1 VKRVIAIASAV
12 GVVIAGAVAA
22 VPAVAATSAP
32 ASSAVKAGAIK
43 WKACS
48 IPWGSGSFKAQC
60 GMLSVP
66 LNYSHPHGTKI
77 QLAVSRVPH
86 TTKNYQGV
94 MLTNP
99 GGPGGS
105 GLNLSGLYQDVPNNA
120 GASYDWIGFDP
131 RGVGA
136 SLPSISCIPTYFHYN
151 RPNYIP
157 STKALQNTWLGL
169 SKGYDKACAAKNGH
183 ALLSNMT
190 TIDAAK
196 DMDSIRAALGVK
208 QINYYGYSYG
218 TYLGQVYSSLYPKR
232 VRRMVLDSNVD
243 PRGVWYK
250 ANLAQDIAFN
260 ANIKRYFAW
269 LAKNNSSYH
278 LGTTEAGIEKAW
290 YAERNKL
297 AKHPLGGKIGPDEWT
312 DLALQAGYYVYG
324 WDEIAHGLWEAYN
337 QPNAAQTLTDL
348 EGLYNQADDPTDDNE
363 FAVYNAVQCTDVQ
376 WPTSWAKWKRDNDAV
391 NKQSP
396 FETWDNAWF
405 NAPCLHWPA
414 AAHTPTKINGSKV
427 KSVLLIDEQYDAA
440 TPYEGT
446 LYIRKL
452 YPHASMIEGVGGTTH
467 AGSLSGALCEDDAVA
482 AYLSKGTVPARKK
495 GPGPDLKCAP
505 VQPPTPTPVTAA
517 ANATARPATAQGRTL
532 PLITRP

>member
-1 VKRVIAIASAV
+1 MKRVIAIASAV
-12 GVVIAGAVAA
+12 GVVFAGAIAA
-22 VPAVAATSAP
+22 VPAIAATSAP
-32 ASSAVKAGAIK
+32 ASSAVSTIK
-43 WKACS
+43 WTACS
-48 IPWGSGSFKAQC
+48 LPWGAGSYKAQC
-60 GMLSVP
+60 GYLSVP
-66 LNYSHPHGTKI
+66 LNYAKPHGMKVQI
-77 QLAVSRVPH
+77 ALSRVPH

-94 MLTNP
+94 MVTNP

-131 RGVGA
+131 RGVGSSKPA
-136 SLPSISCIPTYFHYN
+136 ISCIPTYFHFD

-157 STKALQNTWLGL
+157 STKALQNTWLSR
-169 SKGYDKACAAKNGH
+169 SKGYDKACAAKNSH

-196 DMDSIRAALGVK
+196 DMDSIRAALGQK

-218 TYLGQVYSSLYPKR
+218 TYLGQVYSSLFPTH

-250 ANLAQDIAFN
+250 ANIAQDIAFN
-260 ANIKRYFAW
+260 ANIKRYFTW
-269 LAKNNSSYH
+269 LAENNKSYH
-278 LGTTEAGIEKAW
+278 LGTTEAGIQKAW
-290 YAERNKL
+290 YAERTKL
-297 AKHPLGGKIGPDEWT
+297 AAHPLGGKIGPDEWT
-312 DLALQAGYYVYG
+312 DLAVQAGYYVYG
-324 WDEIAHGLWEAYN
+324 WDQIAHGLWEAYN
-337 QPNAAQTLTDL
+337 QPKAAKTLTDL
-348 EGLYNQADDPTDDNE
+348 ENLYIASNSPTNDNE
-363 FAVYNAVQCTDVQ
+363 FAVYNAVQCTDIQ

-396 FETWDNAWF
+396 FETWSNAWF

-446 LYIRKL
+446 LYIRSI
-452 YPHASMIEGVGGTTH
+452 YPHSSMIEGVKGTTH

-482 AYLSKGTVPARKK
+482 RYLTNGTLPTRKK
-495 GPGPDLKCAP
+495 GSGPDMQCAP
-505 VQPPTPTPVTAA
+505 VQPPTPTPVTKTAA
-517 ANATARPATAQGRTL
+517 TQRTTPNGRFL
-532 PLITRP
+532 PLIARP